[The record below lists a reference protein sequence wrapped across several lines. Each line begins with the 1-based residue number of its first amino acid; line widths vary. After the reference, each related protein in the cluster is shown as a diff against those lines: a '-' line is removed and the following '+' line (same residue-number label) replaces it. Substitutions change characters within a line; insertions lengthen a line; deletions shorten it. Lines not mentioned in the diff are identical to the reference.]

1 MPCRWAAPRPVG
13 GPRYLVGMTRTAKA
27 AHVARIESRRNGRTY
42 VSHLIRRTYR
52 EDGKVKHETIA
63 SLTGLPES
71 AIEAVKAALQGV
83 QVVAATDAVTPV
95 RSLPHGHVASV
106 LGALRRCGLEAAL
119 ASRPSR
125 KRSLVVALISSRIL
139 DPASKLATAR
149 ALSLETRAHTLGEV
163 LGFDDVTEDELYEAL
178 DWLLERQPQI
188 EAKLAKKHLTDGCLV
203 LYDVSGSHYTG
214 RSCSLAKIGHPKDG
228 RRNVPQI
235 NYGLLCD
242 RSGRPIAIE
251 VFEGNVGDPTTL
263 KTQIAKMRECFGI
276 KRVVIVSDRGL
287 ITQARIREELDPVEG
302 LEWIS
307 ALRAPSIR
315 KLVDQGAIQLSLFD
329 EQDLAEVTSE
339 EFPGERLVAC
349 RNPLLA
355 DERRRKRNELL
366 ASTEKELEKIAK
378 ATRRE
383 RAPLRDPGQIGVRLG
398 KVLGRFKVG
407 KHFETTISDEGFSYQ
422 RNEEKIAAE
431 AALDGIYIV
440 RTSLPAEEMGAED
453 VVRTYKDLAKVE
465 RAFRSMKTVDLHV
478 RPIYHHL
485 EDRVR
490 AHVFLCMLAYYVEWH
505 MRRVLAPILFDDDDR
520 DAGEALRSSV
530 VAPSVRSP
538 AACQKAASKRTEDGL
553 PVHSFQTLLAD
564 LGTLARVRY
573 RVKTPGS
580 KKTSEFERLTEAT
593 PVQRR
598 AFELLGLKLR

>member
-1 MPCRWAAPRPVG
+1 
-13 GPRYLVGMTRTAKA
+13 MTRTTRA
-27 AHVARIESRRNGRTY
+27 AHVSTIKRRHGDRTY
-42 VSHLIRRTYR
+42 VTHLLRRTYR
-52 EDGKVKHETIA
+52 DGGKVKHETLANLSQLPDATIDVIRA
-63 SLTGLPES
+63 SLKGEQL
-71 AIEAVKAALQGV
+71 IAAS
-83 QVVAATDAVTPV
+83 DAVTPT
-95 RSLPHGHVASV
+95 RSLPHGAVAAV
-106 LGALRRCGLEAAL
+106 VGALRKCGLEAAL
-119 ASRPSR
+119 LSRPR
-125 KRSLVVALISSRIL
+125 RERSLVVALIASRIL
-139 DPASKLATAR
+139 DPGSKLATAR
-149 ALSLETRAHTLGEV
+149 ALCPETKAHTLGEV
-163 LGFDDVTEDELYEAL
+163 LDVESATEDELYAAM
-178 DWLLERQPQI
+178 DWLLERQPSI
-188 EAKLAKKHLTDGCLV
+188 EAKLAKKHLAEGCLV

-242 RSGRPIAIE
+242 RSGCPIAIE
-251 VFEGNVGDPTTL
+251 VFEGNTGDPTTL
-263 KTQIAKMRECFGI
+263 KTQIAKVRERFGI
-276 KRVVIVSDRGL
+276 KRVVFVSDRGL
-287 ITQARIREELDPVEG
+287 VTQARIREELDPVEG

-315 KLVDQGAIQLSLFD
+315 KLVNQGAVQLSLFD
-329 EQDLAEVTSE
+329 ERDLAEVTSD

-355 DERRRKRNELL
+355 DERRRKRDELL
-366 ASTEKELEKIAK
+366 QSTEKELEKIAK

-383 RAPLRDPGQIGVRLG
+383 RSPLRGAAKIGVRLG

-407 KHFETTISDEGFSYQ
+407 KHFETTVSDDSFSYQ
-422 RNEEKIAAE
+422 RNEQKIAE
-431 AALDGIYIV
+431 ESALDGIYVV
-440 RTSLPAEEMGAED
+440 RTSLGTSDMSAED

-478 RPIYHHL
+478 RPIFHRL
-485 EDRVR
+485 EERVR

-505 MRRVLAPILFDDDDR
+505 MRRALAPILFDDDDR
-520 DAGEALRSSV
+520 EAGEKLRASV

-538 AACQKAASKRTEDGL
+538 AARRKATSKRTKDGL

-573 RVKTPGS
+573 RVKAPGAD
-580 KKTSEFERLTEAT
+580 KGSEFERLTEAT

-598 AFELLGLKLR
+598 AFELLGVRLG